1 MNRIRKKK
9 GNRIKK
15 FEVQRRVK
23 MKIFEKKPQNGG
35 TPAIEN
41 KVIIRILVKILLV
54 PKSLKECR
62 VFKSKLTNWNKV

>member
-1 MNRIRKKK
+1 
-9 GNRIKK
+9 
-15 FEVQRRVK
+15 